1 MLIPRSMVFPSP
13 SAIGSQKIPATSGK
27 TGSNA
32 DSAAFP
38 GLHEIED
45 DGLRHAPGRQR
56 LIGCRDIG
64 AGNRNAQS
72 ARLALNDWST
82 THRNVGD
89 QHAVGGTLR
98 STLRNRPSS
107 QAGRTLPP
115 ICAAN
120 SSARA
125 PISAAPNGA
134 FCCVPN
140 AARGPLWPSRAAA
153 RPPAA
158 SSDTRGHTTLAL
170 SQEAAQSRRSATAS
184 GCPPHRSAGSAVRR
198 GIGRRGRRRG
208 RIGGTSGNCGRGSW
222 ASRQGVSR
230 AAARGGA
237 AGRRSW

>member
-1 MLIPRSMVFPSP
+1 MVFPSP
-13 SAIGSQKIPATSGK
+13 AAIGSQKIPATSGK

-45 DGLRHAPGRQR
+45 AGLRHAPGRQQ

-89 QHAVGGTLR
+89 QQAVGGTLR

-115 ICAAN
+115 FGA
-120 SSARA
+120 SA
-125 PISAAPNGA
+125 SM
-134 FCCVPN
+134 
-140 AARGPLWPSRAAA
+140 
-153 RPPAA
+153 
-158 SSDTRGHTTLAL
+158 
-170 SQEAAQSRRSATAS
+170 
-184 GCPPHRSAGSAVRR
+184 
-198 GIGRRGRRRG
+198 
-208 RIGGTSGNCGRGSW
+208 
-222 ASRQGVSR
+222 
-230 AAARGGA
+230 
-237 AGRRSW
+237 